1 MLKKGKI
8 SFYQFVALV
17 TLYTIG
23 STILVVPASMAAN
36 SKQDAW
42 IAAIIGVGVGLLL
55 VWLYSAL
62 GSFFPDQT
70 LVELNETLLGKWL
83 GKTVSLLFIFF
94 TLTSCSQVVFYL
106 GNFLLSE
113 IMPETPMIWTH
124 IIFMIVV
131 IMGVRLGIEPL
142 ARCAEILFPCFII
155 LFMILILFPLPQI
168 KVKNIQPVLEV
179 GIKPILWSA
188 LVFISIASLT
198 LIILL
203 MVFPASTNNPK
214 ETRKAFF
221 IGHFIGGLIMV
232 MVITLSI
239 FVLGPFHTA
248 RYLYPSYELA
258 RRTAIGNFLER
269 IEAIL
274 AVMWL
279 FSLYIKV
286 VLYFYATVL
295 GLGQVLKL
303 KDYRPLTFPIG
314 MMIVVLSL
322 VVYPNVAYQQK
333 WDTLT
338 WIPYILTIGFFYPV
352 LLLGVTIFRKKYWAR
367 GEE

>member
-1 MLKKGKI
+1 MLKKRSI

-17 TLYTIG
+17 TLYTVG
-23 STILVVPASMAAN
+23 STILVVPGSMAAN

-55 VWLYSAL
+55 VWLYSAVGNL
-62 GSFFPDQT
+62 FPNQT

-83 GKTVSLLFIFF
+83 GRTVSFLFILF

-131 IMGVRLGIEPL
+131 IMGVRLGIEVL
-142 ARCAEILFPCFII
+142 ARCAEILFPFFII
-155 LFMILILFPLPQI
+155 LFLILTISIFPQVKI
-168 KVKNIQPVLEV
+168 KNIQPVLET
-179 GIKPILWSA
+179 GMKPILWST
-188 LVFISIASLT
+188 LVFLSIASLT
-198 LIILL
+198 LIVLL
-203 MVFPASTNNPK
+203 MVVPARMNNPK

-232 MVITLSI
+232 AIITLSI

-258 RRTAIGNFLER
+258 RRVTVGNFLER

-274 AVMWL
+274 AIMWL
-279 FSLYIKV
+279 LSLYIKTS
-286 VLYFYATVL
+286 LYFYAAVS
-295 GLGQVLKL
+295 GLGQILKL
-303 KDYRPLTFPIG
+303 KDYRTLTFPIG
-314 MMIVVLSL
+314 MMVVILSIF
-322 VVYPNVAYQQK
+322 VYPNVAYQQK

-338 WIPYILTIGFFYPV
+338 WIPYIVTVGFFYPV
-352 LLLGVTIFRKKYWAR
+352 LLLGVAMFRKNHRAR
-367 GEE
+367 CKK